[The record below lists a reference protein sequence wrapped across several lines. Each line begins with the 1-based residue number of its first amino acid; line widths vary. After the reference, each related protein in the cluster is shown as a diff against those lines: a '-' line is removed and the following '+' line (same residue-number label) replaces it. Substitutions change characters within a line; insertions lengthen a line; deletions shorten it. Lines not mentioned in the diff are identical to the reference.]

1 MRFRRGNYWNDPVFE
16 VQYVIIKNSSIINV
30 QTGTVLIM
38 IMIIVIKMIM
48 IMIKH
53 DYDYRD

>member
-53 DYDYRD
+53 DYDYD